1 MQEQLTAIV
10 AGVRDN
16 APNIQ
21 TRAEFEAFKATIS
34 GPNGTLTDVMKRM
47 GQVPKEDKPAM
58 GKYINQAKNSV
69 TAAFDEVIARLEAA
83 ELAAKLGPAIDPTL
97 PCPDL
102 DRGTLHPIS
111 QVREEMVE
119 LFRRIG
125 FSVAEATEVETE
137 HYCFDAL
144 NIPSDHPA
152 RDMQDSY
159 YLPDDLKVNN
169 VSKHAEE
176 KYLLRT
182 HTSTVQIRSMLK
194 QQPPIRIVAPGRCFR
209 RDTPDATHSA
219 NFHQIEGLYVDKDV
233 TLLDL
238 KATLDHF
245 VKTIFGPKAK
255 TRLRPSFFPFT
266 EPSFEMDFFSPD
278 LGKLS
283 NKWLEIMG
291 CGMVDPEVFKAVGI
305 DPEVYTG
312 YAFGMGIERIA
323 MILQGVDDIRYYY
336 QNDVRFLK
344 QFA

>member
-58 GKYINQAKNSV
+58 GKCINQAKNSV

-102 DRGTLHPIS
+102 DRGSLHPIS

>member
-58 GKYINQAKNSV
+58 GKCINQAKNAV

-169 VSKHAEE
+169 VAKHADE

-323 MILQGVDDIRYYY
+323 MILQGADDIRYYY